1 MPTTKRVSGDGL
13 YLSLVYV
20 CLAFVLVITFY
31 PFWNI
36 LVLSLNSADDS
47 VRGGIYLWPR
57 VLSFASYRQILADS
71 EILNGVKVTVIRTLA
86 GTPLTVLVIS
96 LLAFALSK
104 KELVGG
110 RALSLFFIFTMYFGG
125 GLIPYY
131 MILKTVHLI
140 DTFAVYIFPNLM
152 NVFYVIIVR
161 TFMQELPPEV
171 EESAKIDGAND
182 LQIFA
187 RVILPICVPV
197 LVTIGLFSA
206 INQWNSWFDSYVF
219 TYKPSLKTLQAV
231 LVKILN
237 QYQTDSFTSEAGRM
251 ADSSKRLAVSSDTI
265 RMAATMVATLPIIAV
280 YPFLQ
285 RYFVKGMTLGAVKS

>member
-1 MPTTKRVSGDGL
+1 M
-13 YLSLVYV
+13 
-20 CLAFVLVITFY
+20 AFVYAFLVFVFLITFY

-36 LVLSLNSADDS
+36 LVLSLNSADDA
-47 VRGGIYLWPR
+47 VKGGLYLWPR
-57 VLSFASYRQILADS
+57 SFSLQSYQEILKDQ
-71 EILNGVKVTVIRTLA
+71 EILNGIKVTLMRTA
-86 GTPLTVLVIS
+86 IGAPLTVLVIS

-104 KELVGG
+104 KDLVGNK
-110 RALSLFFIFTMYFGG
+110 LISLFFIFTMYFGG

-131 MILKTVHLI
+131 MILKSVHLI

-152 NVFYVIIVR
+152 NVFFVIIVR
-161 TFMQELPPEV
+161 SFMQELPAEV

-182 LQIFA
+182 FQIYA
-187 RVILPICVPV
+187 RVVLPICVPV

-206 INQWNSWFDSYVF
+206 INQWNAWFDSYVF
-219 TYKPSLKTLQAV
+219 TYKSELKTLQAV

-237 QYQTDSFTSEAGRM
+237 QYQTQDFTSSSGQL
-251 ADSSKRLAVSSDTI
+251 ADSAKRMAVSSETI
-265 RMAATMVATLPIIAV
+265 RMAATMVATLPIVLV

>member
-1 MPTTKRVSGDGL
+1 MSLIKRSEDRL
-13 YLSLVYV
+13 FM
-20 CLAFVLVITFY
+20 AFVYTFLILVFLVTFY

-36 LVLSLNSADDS
+36 LVLSLNSADDA
-47 VRGGIYLWPR
+47 VRGGLYLWPR
-57 VLSFASYRQILADS
+57 SFSLQSYQ
-71 EILNGVKVTVIRTLA
+71 EILKDQEILTGIKVTLMRTA
-86 GTPLTVLVIS
+86 IGAPLTVLVIS

-104 KELVGG
+104 KDLVGNK
-110 RALSLFFIFTMYFGG
+110 LISLFFIFTMYFGG

-131 MILKTVHLI
+131 MILKSVHLI

-152 NVFYVIIVR
+152 NVFFVIIVR
-161 TFMQELPPEV
+161 SFMQELPAEV

-182 LQIFA
+182 FQIYA
-187 RVILPICVPV
+187 RVVLPICVPV

-206 INQWNSWFDSYVF
+206 INQWNAWFDSYVF
-219 TYKPSLKTLQAV
+219 TYKSELKTLQAV

-237 QYQTDSFTSEAGRM
+237 QYQTQEFTSSSGQL
-251 ADSSKRLAVSSDTI
+251 ADSAKRMAVSSETI
-265 RMAATMVATLPIIAV
+265 RMAATMVATLPIVLV

>member
-1 MPTTKRVSGDGL
+1 M
-13 YLSLVYV
+13 SLVRRSEDR
-20 CLAFVLVITFY
+20 LFMAFVYAFLILVFLVTFY

-36 LVLSLNSADDS
+36 LVLSLNSADDA
-47 VRGGIYLWPR
+47 VRGGLYLWPR
-57 VLSFASYRQILADS
+57 SFSLQSYQ
-71 EILNGVKVTVIRTLA
+71 EILKDQEILSGIKVTLLRTA
-86 GTPLTVLVIS
+86 IGAPLTVLVIS

-104 KELVGG
+104 KDLVGNK
-110 RALSLFFIFTMYFGG
+110 LISLFFIFTMYFGG

-131 MILKTVHLI
+131 MILKSVHLI

-152 NVFYVIIVR
+152 NVFFVIIVR
-161 TFMQELPPEV
+161 SFMQELPAEV

-182 LQIFA
+182 FQIYA
-187 RVILPICVPV
+187 RVVLPICVPV

-206 INQWNSWFDSYVF
+206 INQWNAWFDSYVF
-219 TYKPSLKTLQAV
+219 TYKSELKTLQAV

-237 QYQTDSFTSEAGRM
+237 QYQTQEFTSSSGQL
-251 ADSSKRLAVSSDTI
+251 ADSSKRMAVSSETI
-265 RMAATMVATLPIIAV
+265 RMAATMVATLPIVLV

>member
-1 MPTTKRVSGDGL
+1 M
-13 YLSLVYV
+13 SLVRRSEDR
-20 CLAFVLVITFY
+20 LFMAFVYAFLILVFLVTFY

-36 LVLSLNSADDS
+36 LVLSLNSADDA
-47 VRGGIYLWPR
+47 VRGGLYLWPR
-57 VLSFASYRQILADS
+57 SFSLQSYQ
-71 EILNGVKVTVIRTLA
+71 EILKDQEILSGIKVTLLRTA
-86 GTPLTVLVIS
+86 IGAPLTVFVIS

-104 KELVGG
+104 KDLVGNK
-110 RALSLFFIFTMYFGG
+110 LISLFFIFTMYFGG

-131 MILKTVHLI
+131 MILKSVHLI

-152 NVFYVIIVR
+152 NVFFVIIVR
-161 TFMQELPPEV
+161 SFMQELPAEV

-182 LQIFA
+182 FQIYA
-187 RVILPICVPV
+187 RVVLPICVPV

-206 INQWNSWFDSYVF
+206 INQWNAWFDSYVF
-219 TYKPSLKTLQAV
+219 TYKSELKTLQAV

-237 QYQTDSFTSEAGRM
+237 QYQTQEFTSSSGQL
-251 ADSSKRLAVSSDTI
+251 ADSSKRMAVSSETI
-265 RMAATMVATLPIIAV
+265 RMAATMVATLPIVLV

>member
-1 MPTTKRVSGDGL
+1 MSLIKRSEDRL
-13 YLSLVYV
+13 FM
-20 CLAFVLVITFY
+20 AFVYAFLILVFLVTFY

-36 LVLSLNSADDS
+36 LVLSLNSADDA
-47 VRGGIYLWPR
+47 VRGGLYLWPR
-57 VLSFASYRQILADS
+57 SFSLQSYQ
-71 EILNGVKVTVIRTLA
+71 EILKDQEILTGIKVTLMRTA
-86 GTPLTVLVIS
+86 IGAPLTVLVIS

-104 KELVGG
+104 KDLVGNK
-110 RALSLFFIFTMYFGG
+110 LISLFFIFTMYFSG

-131 MILKTVHLI
+131 MILKSVHLI

-152 NVFYVIIVR
+152 NVFFVIIVR
-161 TFMQELPPEV
+161 SFMQELPAEV

-182 LQIFA
+182 FQIYA
-187 RVILPICVPV
+187 RVVLPICVPV

-206 INQWNSWFDSYVF
+206 INQWNAWFDSYVF
-219 TYKPSLKTLQAV
+219 TYKSELKTLQAV

-237 QYQTDSFTSEAGRM
+237 QYQTQEFTSSSGQL
-251 ADSSKRLAVSSDTI
+251 ADSAKRMAVSSETI
-265 RMAATMVATLPIIAV
+265 RMAATMVATLPIVLV

>member
-1 MPTTKRVSGDGL
+1 M
-13 YLSLVYV
+13 
-20 CLAFVLVITFY
+20 AFVYAFLILVFLVTFY

-36 LVLSLNSADDS
+36 LVLSLNSADDA
-47 VRGGIYLWPR
+47 VRGGLYLWPR
-57 VLSFASYRQILADS
+57 SFSLQSYQ
-71 EILNGVKVTVIRTLA
+71 EILKDQEILSGIKVTLLRTA
-86 GTPLTVLVIS
+86 IGAPLTVFVIS

-104 KELVGG
+104 KDLVGNK
-110 RALSLFFIFTMYFGG
+110 LISLFFIFTMYFGG

-131 MILKTVHLI
+131 MILKSVHLI

-152 NVFYVIIVR
+152 NVFFVIIVR
-161 TFMQELPPEV
+161 SFMQELPAEV

-182 LQIFA
+182 FQIYA
-187 RVILPICVPV
+187 RVVLPICVPV

-206 INQWNSWFDSYVF
+206 INQWNAWFDSYVF
-219 TYKPSLKTLQAV
+219 TYKSELKTLQAV

-237 QYQTDSFTSEAGRM
+237 QYQTQEFTSSSGQL
-251 ADSSKRLAVSSDTI
+251 ADSSKRMAVSSETI
-265 RMAATMVATLPIIAV
+265 RMAATMVATLPIVLV

>member
-1 MPTTKRVSGDGL
+1 M
-13 YLSLVYV
+13 
-20 CLAFVLVITFY
+20 AFVYAFLILVFLVTFY

-36 LVLSLNSADDS
+36 LVLSLNSADDA
-47 VRGGIYLWPR
+47 VRGGLYLWPR
-57 VLSFASYRQILADS
+57 SFSLQSYQ
-71 EILNGVKVTVIRTLA
+71 EILKDQEILTGIKVTLMRTA
-86 GTPLTVLVIS
+86 IGAPLTVLVIS

-104 KELVGG
+104 KDLVGNK
-110 RALSLFFIFTMYFGG
+110 LISLFFIFTMYFSG

-131 MILKTVHLI
+131 MILKSVHLI

-152 NVFYVIIVR
+152 NVFFVIIVR
-161 TFMQELPPEV
+161 SFMQELPAEV

-182 LQIFA
+182 FQIYA
-187 RVILPICVPV
+187 RVVLPICVPV

-206 INQWNSWFDSYVF
+206 INQWNAWFDSYVF
-219 TYKPSLKTLQAV
+219 TYKSELKTLQAV

-237 QYQTDSFTSEAGRM
+237 QYQTQEFTSSSGQL
-251 ADSSKRLAVSSDTI
+251 ADSAKRMAVSSETI
-265 RMAATMVATLPIIAV
+265 RMAATMVATLPIVLV

>member
-1 MPTTKRVSGDGL
+1 M
-13 YLSLVYV
+13 SLVKRSEDR
-20 CLAFVLVITFY
+20 LFMAFVYAFLILVFLVTFY

-36 LVLSLNSADDS
+36 LVLSLNSADDA
-47 VRGGIYLWPR
+47 VRGGLYLWPR
-57 VLSFASYRQILADS
+57 SFSLQSYQ
-71 EILNGVKVTVIRTLA
+71 EILKDQEILGGIKVTLLRTA
-86 GTPLTVLVIS
+86 IGAPLTVLVIS

-104 KELVGG
+104 KDLVGNK
-110 RALSLFFIFTMYFGG
+110 LISLFFIFTMYFGG

-131 MILKTVHLI
+131 MILKSVHLI

-152 NVFYVIIVR
+152 NVFFVIIVR
-161 TFMQELPPEV
+161 SFMQELPAEV

-182 LQIFA
+182 FQIYV
-187 RVILPICVPV
+187 RVVLPICVPV

-206 INQWNSWFDSYVF
+206 INQWNAWFDSYVF
-219 TYKPSLKTLQAV
+219 TYKSELKTLQAV

-237 QYQTDSFTSEAGRM
+237 QYQTQEFTSASGQL
-251 ADSSKRLAVSSDTI
+251 ADSAKRMSVSSETI
-265 RMAATMVATLPIIAV
+265 RMAATMVATLPIVLV

>member
-1 MPTTKRVSGDGL
+1 VSLIKRSEDRL
-13 YLSLVYV
+13 FM
-20 CLAFVLVITFY
+20 AFVYAFLILVFLVTFY

-36 LVLSLNSADDS
+36 LVLSLNSADDA
-47 VRGGIYLWPR
+47 VRGGLYLWPR
-57 VLSFASYRQILADS
+57 SFSLQSYQ
-71 EILNGVKVTVIRTLA
+71 EILKDQEILTGIKVTLMRTA
-86 GTPLTVLVIS
+86 IGAPLTVLVIS

-104 KELVGG
+104 KDLVGNK
-110 RALSLFFIFTMYFGG
+110 LISLFFIFTMYFGG

-131 MILKTVHLI
+131 MILKSVHLI

-152 NVFYVIIVR
+152 NVFFVIIVR
-161 TFMQELPPEV
+161 SFMQELPAEV

-182 LQIFA
+182 FQIYA
-187 RVILPICVPV
+187 RVVLPICLPV

-219 TYKPSLKTLQAV
+219 TYKSDLKTLQAV

-237 QYQTDSFTSEAGRM
+237 QYQTQEFTSSSGQL
-251 ADSSKRLAVSSDTI
+251 ADSAKRMAVSSETI
-265 RMAATMVATLPIIAV
+265 RMAATMVATLPIVLV

>member
-1 MPTTKRVSGDGL
+1 MSLIKRSEDRL
-13 YLSLVYV
+13 FM
-20 CLAFVLVITFY
+20 AFVYAFLILVFLVTFY

-36 LVLSLNSADDS
+36 LVLSLNSADDA
-47 VRGGIYLWPR
+47 VRGGLYLWPR
-57 VLSFASYRQILADS
+57 SFSLQSYQ
-71 EILNGVKVTVIRTLA
+71 EILKDQEILTGIKVTLMRTA
-86 GTPLTVLVIS
+86 IGAPLTVLVIS

-104 KELVGG
+104 KDLVGNK
-110 RALSLFFIFTMYFGG
+110 LISLFFIFTMYFGG

-131 MILKTVHLI
+131 MILKSVHLI

-152 NVFYVIIVR
+152 NVFFVIIVR
-161 TFMQELPPEV
+161 SFMQELPAEV

-182 LQIFA
+182 FQIYA
-187 RVILPICVPV
+187 RVVLPICLPV

-219 TYKPSLKTLQAV
+219 TYKSDLKTLQAV

-237 QYQTDSFTSEAGRM
+237 QYQTQEFTSSSGQL
-251 ADSSKRLAVSSDTI
+251 ADSAKRMAVSSETI
-265 RMAATMVATLPIIAV
+265 RMAATMVATLPIVLV